1 MQIYNGKE
9 INIMFA
15 LTKKEY
21 EELVGV
27 ISKYCCPCDYRH
39 GHCAEIECDVQMICE
54 ILWAHMERN
63 EIKSDE
69 EELAIEWSE
78 GEAASNYNEDKLSF
92 KE

>member
-9 INIMFA
+9 INIMFT
-15 LTKKEY
+15 LTKNQY

-54 ILWAHMERN
+54 ILYDHMERTD
-63 EIKSDE
+63 IKPE
-69 EELAIEWSE
+69 EKLNTEWSR
-78 GEAASNYNEDKLSF
+78 GESDISCDEDKLPF
-92 KE
+92 KI